1 MLKSGCDRFLPSW
14 GRFLRAPLAVWFAT
28 APTKKGPRKGPRTYS
43 IRKRRPSPAH
53 EGGCCREGVRYPD
66 LGSSSACA
74 FPTLSVASCMLRH
87 PYRSGSVPDSH
98 RLPEN
103 TLTIRSSDPHENP
116 ILTSRARIRQSSQLV
131 NLLPRTRGL
140 FRRNSVGIH
149 GLKVRS
155 NHPFRFGFKATV
167 SPFKTTPGQVVIEV
181 FILFPPAD
189 SGPQKPQ
196 AREGKLLP
204 LRRNDDFL

>member
-14 GRFLRAPLAVWFAT
+14 GRFLRAPLAVRFAT

-74 FPTLSVASCMLRH
+74 FPTLSVASCMPRH
-87 PYRSGSVPDSH
+87 PYRSGSVPDFH

-103 TLTIRSSDPHENP
+103 TLTIGSSDSSKDPT
-116 ILTSRARIRQSSQLV
+116 LTSRARIRQSSTGV
-131 NLLPRTRGL
+131 NLNP
-140 FRRNSVGIH
+140 
-149 GLKVRS
+149 
-155 NHPFRFGFKATV
+155 
-167 SPFKTTPGQVVIEV
+167 
-181 FILFPPAD
+181 LFPSWKEDVAPLF
-189 SGPQKPQ
+189 
-196 AREGKLLP
+196 GKLYLHRITSLKFSFVQGAARIVDKNAGGAVP
-204 LRRNDDFL
+204 LWP